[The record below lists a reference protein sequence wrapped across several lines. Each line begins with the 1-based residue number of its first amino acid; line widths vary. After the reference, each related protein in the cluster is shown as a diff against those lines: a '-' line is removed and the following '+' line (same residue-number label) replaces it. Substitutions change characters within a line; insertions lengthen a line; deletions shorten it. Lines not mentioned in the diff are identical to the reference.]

1 MSREDLINS
10 AVSFLQEPSVASAPL
25 DKKIAFLQ
33 SKNLT
38 QEEIE
43 VSLARAANPSTANAG
58 TSPAAASIPPSPYTY
73 ARGLSPVP
81 GYGPYPG
88 YWQPPPPEV
97 PRRDWRD
104 WFIMATVMG
113 GVSYGLY
120 FMAKRYIVP
129 LIAPPTTPQL
139 EQDKSAIDASFE
151 KAFALLDQL
160 QTDTSALK
168 AAEESRTQRLDST
181 LTELESVVVALK
193 EQDRRRGDDAR
204 RNADEVRGLRD
215 LIPQAL
221 EAQKEGQEERL
232 KELGA
237 ELKSLKTLVGNRM
250 GIPAA
255 SGSTSTQKSTSSMGV
270 ASSMYGN
277 ATSLSG
283 INGTTTGSGS
293 GSPTL
298 SAPSIAKES
307 AVDVIGTNDSQAAG
321 VASTS
326 STVGANT
333 PAPDR
338 SQNATPSYT
347 SRFGSSRGG
356 ASIPAWQLA
365 AGKKNQETINGEKK
379 DTSTSGTIT
388 EASPS

>member
-10 AVSFLQEPSVASAPL
+10 AVSFLQDPSVANAPL

-38 QEEIE
+38 QEEIDI
-43 VSLARAANPSTANAG
+43 SLARAGNPSTENAG
-58 TSPAAASIPPSPYTY
+58 ASPAAASIPPSPYTY
-73 ARGLSPVP
+73 ARGLSPMP

-120 FMAKRYIVP
+120 FMAKRYIIP

-160 QTDTSALK
+160 QTDTSMLK
-168 AAEESRTQRLDST
+168 AAEESRTQRLDSA
-181 LTELESVVVALK
+181 LTELESLVGTLK
-193 EQDRRRGDDAR
+193 EQDKRREDDAR
-204 RNADEVRGLRD
+204 RNAEEIRGLRN
-215 LIPQAL
+215 LIPQAI

-232 KELGA
+232 KELGT

-250 GIPAA
+250 GIPAT
-255 SGSTSTQKSTSSMGV
+255 SGSAPAQKSTSSTGV
-270 ASSMYGN
+270 ASSIYG
-277 ATSLSG
+277 SG
-283 INGTTTGSGS
+283 VNGTATGSGS

-298 SAPSIAKES
+298 PAPSIVKEN
-307 AVDVIGTNDSQAAG
+307 AVGAIGTSDSQAAG
-321 VASTS
+321 ATSTS
-326 STVGANT
+326 SAVGAHT

-338 SQNATPSYT
+338 SQNVTPSYT

-365 AGKKNQETINGEKK
+365 AGKKSQESLDGEKK
-379 DTSTSGTIT
+379 ETLASGTIT
-388 EASPS
+388 EASTS